1 MKDLFR
7 AVLLIFIF
15 IGVSFS
21 QDLRDERIV
30 HQSILKVLKSEI
42 EDNYFDPKFGG
53 VNLAENYKSANE
65 ALKSATSSGEMT
77 NIISGFLYAFDD
89 SHLFFLP
96 PKSTVKVEYGWEMQF
111 YGDKVFVNEVDEKS
125 DAAKKGVR
133 VGDRIYMIEGFIP
146 TRKDFWKIKY
156 QFEVLNPQP
165 SLEVILIKPNGNK
178 YKVKLD
184 AKLTEG
190 KVLYYYH
197 DFDSRN
203 FLIEE
208 QNILSKQLKQST
220 NDEFQDLFV
229 WKLSSFQLN
238 PPAMDNVMDKAK
250 KAKSLILDLRGND
263 SFTELYWTSIIR
275 SNRERNFIPV
285 GNKVDAI
292 DDMLNEDFG
301 DLKMLERMLG
311 NFFDKQIE
319 VGEWRSRK
327 QTKQL
332 AVKPRKE
339 GFFGGK
345 IVVLIDSETGSASEM
360 FARVMQL
367 QKRGIVIGDQS
378 SGMVMETKFIA
389 PKGVT
394 DLNAPFA
401 MNITFADILMS
412 DGNRLEK
419 NGITPD
425 EKIIPT
431 AADLAA
437 KRDPVMARAA
447 ELLGYKITPEQ
458 AGTIYE
464 KK

>member
-1 MKDLFR
+1 MKDFVLALFL
-7 AVLLIFIF
+7 VFVF
-15 IGVSFS
+15 IGISFS
-21 QDLRDERIV
+21 QDLKDERIV
-30 HQSILKVLKSEI
+30 NQSILKVIKNEI

-53 VNLAENYKSANE
+53 VNVEDNFKNANE
-65 ALKSATSSGEMT
+65 SLKNATSSGQMINT
-77 NIISGFLYAFDD
+77 ISGFLYSFDD

-96 PKSTVKVEYGWEMQF
+96 PKSTMKVEYGWEMQF
-111 YGDKVFVNEVDEKS
+111 HGDKVFVTSVDENS

-133 VGDRIYMIEGFIP
+133 VGDQIYMIEGFIS

-178 YKVKLD
+178 FKVKLD

-190 KVLYYYH
+190 KVLHYYH

-208 QNILSKQLKQST
+208 QNILSKQLKQSI

-229 WKLSSFQLN
+229 WKLSSFQIN
-238 PPAMDNVMDKAK
+238 PPAMDNVMDRAK

-263 SFTELYWTSIIR
+263 SFTELYWTSIVR
-275 SNRERNFIPV
+275 SNRERNFIPIR
-285 GNKVDAI
+285 NKSDSLG
-292 DDMLNEDFG
+292 DMLNEDSG

-311 NFFDKQIE
+311 NFFDKEIE
-319 VGEWRSRK
+319 IGEWRSRK
-327 QTKQL
+327 QVKQL
-332 AVKPRKE
+332 VAKPRKE
-339 GFFGGK
+339 GFFAGK
-345 IVVLIDSETGSASEM
+345 LVVLIDSETGSASEI
-360 FARVMQL
+360 FARAIQL
-367 QKRGIVIGDQS
+367 RKRGIVIGDQS

-394 DLNAPFA
+394 DLNTPFA

-412 DGNRLEK
+412 DGSRLEK
-419 NGITPD
+419 NGIIPD

-437 KRDPVMARAA
+437 ERDPVMARAA